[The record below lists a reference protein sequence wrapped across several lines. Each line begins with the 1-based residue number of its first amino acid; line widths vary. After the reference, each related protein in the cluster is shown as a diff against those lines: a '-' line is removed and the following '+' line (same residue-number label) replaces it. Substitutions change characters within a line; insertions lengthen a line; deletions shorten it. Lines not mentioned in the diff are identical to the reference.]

1 MKHMKKLV
9 SVLLTLV
16 MTLVLAVPALAADTS
31 TLTINTTNGHT
42 YSVYQLLTGDVSGLT
57 NGSGTLSNV
66 EGGAN
71 LKSDTTVDAFL
82 TAIIGKTGA
91 ELGDT
96 AYSYVSGTAKY
107 TVNGTGS
114 AENTTVENG
123 YYLVVDAYTASG
135 DKPTDGSDTA
145 SRYMVAVVGPTT
157 MTPKT
162 STPGIDKKIIDTDA
176 NAAIDGE
183 NKKTDTAAIGDTIEY
198 EITGTVPNTEGYT
211 YYYYVVH
218 DTLSEGL
225 TLDQSS
231 FEVTIGTKTLTKYTS
246 GDAANDNYYVYITKN
261 SDGTTT
267 FELAL
272 ENLKALVDTDENG
285 VSVGSAISIKYNATV
300 NDKAKIGKI
309 PNTNTAKLE
318 YSNNPG
324 SSTRSDA
331 ADKPGTP
338 GTGAAT
344 GVGPEKITKT
354 YVTALTILKVDEN
367 GMVLTGAEFT
377 LTGDNLTKVIVETN
391 TTFRAAAE
399 GETAE
404 YYKLTNDTYTKTAP
418 SPAAAGEEGYNAN
431 KYEDSTPKY
440 VRVTTVTTSTAA
452 TADGTTKKIVGIV
465 GSDGCLTFT
474 GLNAGT
480 YTLSE
485 TKTPSGYNTM
495 SDITFTISATQSGSS
510 NVEGSSITWS
520 SDNATI
526 VLDGT
531 NGVFDTTI
539 ENLPGTVL
547 PSTGGMG
554 TTLFYVLGTILVLGA
569 GVLLVSKKRMSSGK

>member
-16 MTLVLAVPALAADTS
+16 MALALTVPALAAGDTS

-96 AYSYVSGTAKY
+96 AYSNVEGAAKY

-114 AENTTVENG
+114 AVGTTVENG
-123 YYLVVDAYTASG
+123 YYLVVDSYTG
-135 DKPTDGSDTA
+135 GNVTDGSDTA
-145 SRYMVAVVGPTT
+145 SRYMVAVVGDTT
-157 MTPKT
+157 MEPKV

-183 NKKTDTAAIGDTIEY
+183 NKKTDTAAIDDTIEY

-272 ENLKALVDTDENG
+272 EDLKTLVDTADNG

-300 NDKAKIGKI
+300 NDKAEIGKI

-324 SSTRSDA
+324 DSARSDA
-331 ADKPGTP
+331 ADKLGTP
-338 GTGAAT
+338 GTGTAT
-344 GVGPEKITKT
+344 GVGPKKITKT

-404 YYKLTNDTYTKTAP
+404 YYKLKNGTYTKTAP
-418 SPAAAGEEGYNAN
+418 ISSEGAEGYNAD

-440 VRVTTVTTSTAA
+440 VRVTTVTTSTVA
-452 TADGTTKKIVGIV
+452 TADGTTKKIVGTVNDEGYVI
-465 GSDGCLTFT
+465 FT

-485 TKTPSGYNTM
+485 TKTPEGYNTM
-495 SDITFTISATQSGSS
+495 SDITFTISATQSGST
-510 NVEGSSITWS
+510 NVEGGSINWS
-520 SDNATI
+520 SNNATI
-526 VLDGT
+526 VLDGN

-554 TTLFYVLGTILVLGA
+554 TTLFYVLGSILVLGA
-569 GVLLVSKKRMSSGK
+569 GILLVTKKRMSSGK

>member
-16 MTLVLAVPALAADTS
+16 IALALTIPAFAAGDTS

-91 ELGDT
+91 ELGNT
-96 AYSYVSGTAKY
+96 AYSNVEGAAKY

-114 AENTTVENG
+114 AVGTTVENG
-123 YYLVVDAYTASG
+123 YYLVVDSYTG
-135 DKPTDGSDTA
+135 GNVTDGSDTA
-145 SRYMVAVVGPTT
+145 SRYMVAVVGDTT
-157 MTPKT
+157 MEPKV
-162 STPGIDKKIIDTDA
+162 STPSIDKKIIDTDA

-198 EITGTVPNTEGYT
+198 EITGNVPNTEGYK

-218 DTLSEGL
+218 DTLSKGL
-225 TLDQSS
+225 TLNENS

-272 ENLKALVDTDENG
+272 ENLKALVDTADNG

-300 NDKAKIGKI
+300 NDKAEIGKI

-331 ADKPGTP
+331 ADKSGTP

-377 LTGDNLTKVIVETN
+377 LTGNNLNKVIVETN

-399 GETAE
+399 GETAD
-404 YYKLTNDTYTKTAP
+404 YYKLKNGTYTKTAP
-418 SPAAAGEEGYNAN
+418 ISSEGAEGYNAD

-554 TTLFYVLGTILVLGA
+554 TTLFYVLGSILVLGA